1 MFGPHMFC
9 IMCKNDIVSEHKK
22 ITARMDMCMI
32 LTENKQATEVSISG
46 SQQPIDGFIDL
57 VTKKISEE
65 R

>member
-1 MFGPHMFC
+1 
-9 IMCKNDIVSEHKK
+9 MCNNDIVSEHKK

-32 LTENKQATEVSISG
+32 LTENKQVTEVSISG
-46 SQQPIDGFIDL
+46 SQQPIDGFIEL